1 MFDKSY
7 VSLRFGSSLRG
18 NFRSL
23 FKSVTKKLKIV
34 LITLGII
41 VLGGGLF
48 AFFYLRSLKTPASD
62 ALKAIPS
69 GAFCVISSSDVRNTW
84 EQLNQGNLIWA
95 ALTET
100 EWASRVSS
108 SASLVDSL
116 LAANAEMDELIDE
129 NRCYLSLHCTGTD
142 GFNYVF
148 SVSLPGT
155 AYEDKA
161 MEFVKQS
168 AVGYTFA
175 ESQMT
180 NGRILTAKAGDKIF
194 FASVSQGVLQLSD
207 NEDLLKTAIEQLS
220 AKGKTLLDDVAFMAV
235 QKTAGEKSAANV
247 YVNYSRL
254 LVLLKRVS
262 DKSFHGSLDAL
273 NTFAGWTET
282 DLTLRPNAALMNGYT
297 YASDSNAAFL
307 NVFRGQQPQPL
318 EADAVLPNGTVCYFD
333 FCISNFDTYLANY
346 DSYLSKLGEAD
357 ERRDRLAQLK
367 SNYGYDP
374 ADHIGS
380 WIGNEIVKAEVNIP
394 GQGIQPVAVLSTV
407 STAKAREKL
416 EALRP
421 KRDTGSVQ
429 PEFDSTGVIVRSVPV
444 PEMLSAT
451 FGPLFGEF
459 RESYYAITSH
469 YVIFAE
475 DVNTLKAFVTSA
487 EYGRT
492 LKKDRGYIDFA
503 TNMATDASVTIYAA
517 VPKTQSLIEERS
529 ETGFKANVTHHGAL
543 LKRFDGIVLQYSIDD
558 GNLHYTNAFLRH
570 NPTTKKSDASL
581 WELQLDSTFS
591 GKPWLLTNHNTKGLD
606 IFLQDDGRKIYLI
619 SSTGTTWWK
628 KQMSQP
634 IMSDIQQI
642 DALKNGKLQIVFNTR
657 DSLYVLDRNG
667 NDVSPFPIKLPAAAT
682 NGVSVMDYDKNREYR
697 MLIACDDHKVYNY
710 TAKGVKVE
718 GWKLPTTT
726 GTVVAPIK
734 HTVVATKDYV
744 VIIDR
749 DGKTYIVDRQGAIRL
764 TLKEQLGTPVNNFFI
779 ETGKDLAR
787 TRLVAADSLGNIY
800 RLTFTDELERLHFA
814 DFSSTPFFDY
824 KDLNGDGNFEYVFL
838 TSDRLAVYNQDKLNA
853 FTFGFE
859 TPAICCANL
868 FRFGDNDL
876 RIGVTCPQASELHL
890 INRGGADSE
899 GFPMPGQTQFAIGQL
914 NGENG
919 YTLISGING
928 KYLTAYSL
936 E

>member
-1 MFDKSY
+1 M
-7 VSLRFGSSLRG
+7 
-18 NFRSL
+18 
-23 FKSVTKKLKIV
+23 TKKLKIV
-34 LITLGII
+34 LITLGIV

-48 AFFYLRSLKTPASD
+48 AYFYLRSLKEPASE

-69 GAFCVISSSDVRNTW
+69 GAFCVVATNDVRNSW

-100 EWASRVSS
+100 DWASKVSTT
-108 SASLVDSL
+108 ASLVDSL
-116 LAANAEMDELIDE
+116 LTASAEMDEVIVD
-129 NRCYLSLHCTGTD
+129 NTCYISLHCTGTD

-148 SVSLPGT
+148 SISLPGT

-161 MEFVKQS
+161 IEFVKQS
-168 AVGYTFA
+168 AAGYTFT
-175 ESQMT
+175 EQEMT
-180 NGRILTAKAGDKIF
+180 NGKILTAKSGEKIF

-207 NEDLLKTAIEQLS
+207 NEDLLKTGIEQLS
-220 AKGKTLLDDVAFMAV
+220 AKSKSLTDDVSFMAV
-235 QKTAGEKSAANV
+235 HKTAGEQVAANI

-262 DKSFHGSLDAL
+262 DKSFHDELDAF

-282 DLTLRPNAALMNGYT
+282 DLTLKPNAALLNGYT
-297 YASDSNAAFL
+297 HATDSTAAFL

-318 EADAVLPNGTVCYFD
+318 EADAVLPNNTVCYLD
-333 FCISNFDTYLANY
+333 FCVSNFDTYLTNY
-346 DSYLSKLGEAD
+346 DSYLAKLGLAD
-357 ERRDRLAQLK
+357 ERRDRLAQLQT
-367 SNYGYDP
+367 NYGYKP
-374 ADHIGS
+374 EEHIGS

-394 GQGIQPVAVLSTV
+394 GEGIQPVAILSTV

-429 PEFDSTGVIVRSVPV
+429 PEFDSSGVIVRSVPV

-451 FGPLFGEF
+451 FGDLFGEF
-459 RESYYAITSH
+459 RESFYAITSH

-475 DVNTLKAFVTSA
+475 NENTLKAFVTSV

-492 LKKDRGYIDFA
+492 LKKDRNYLDFA
-503 TNMATDASVTIYAA
+503 SNMATEASVTIFVA
-517 VPKTQSLIEERS
+517 VPKIQSLIEERS
-529 ETGFKANVTHHGAL
+529 ATGFKADVTHHSDL
-543 LKRFDGIVLQYSIDD
+543 LKRFDGIVLQYNIDD
-558 GNLHYTNAFLRH
+558 GGLHYTNAFLRH
-570 NPTTKKSDASL
+570 NPQSKKSDASL

-606 IFLQDDGRKIYLI
+606 IFLQDDANKIYLI
-619 SSTGTTWWK
+619 SSTGTVSWR
-628 KQMSQP
+628 KQLSQT

-642 DALKNGKLQIVFNTR
+642 DVLKNGKLQIVFNTR
-657 DSLYVLDRNG
+657 DSLYVLDRTG
-667 NDVSPFPIKLPAAAT
+667 NTIDNFPIKLPAAAT
-682 NGVSVMDYDKNREYR
+682 NGVRVIDYDGNREYR
-697 MLIACDDHKVYNY
+697 MLIALDDQKIYNY
-710 TAKGVKVE
+710 TTKGTVVS
-718 GWKLPTTT
+718 GWKYPTTT
-726 GTVVAPIK
+726 SAVYAPIL
-734 HTVVATKDYV
+734 HTAVSTKDYV
-744 VIIDR
+744 VIVDR
-749 DGKTYIVDRQGAIRL
+749 EGKTYVVDRQGATRL
-764 TLKEQLGTPVNNFFI
+764 TLKEQLGGPINNFFL
-779 ETGKDLAR
+779 EPGKDLSR
-787 TRLVAADSLGNIY
+787 TRIVAADSLGNIY
-800 RLTFTDELERLHFA
+800 RLSLTDDLERLHFS
-814 DFSSTPFFDY
+814 DFSTRPFFDY
-824 KDLNGDGNFEYVFL
+824 RDLNGDGNFEYIFL
-838 TSDRLAVYNQDKLNA
+838 TEDKLAVYNQDKLNA

-859 TPAICCANL
+859 SPAICCANL

-936 E
+936 Q

>member
-1 MFDKSY
+1 M
-7 VSLRFGSSLRG
+7 
-18 NFRSL
+18 
-23 FKSVTKKLKIV
+23 TKKLKIV
-34 LITLGII
+34 VITLGIL

-48 AFFYLRSLKTPASD
+48 AYFYLRSLKEPASD
-62 ALKAIPS
+62 ALKAVPS
-69 GAFCVISSSDVRNTW
+69 GAFCVMSTTDVRNTW
-84 EQLNQGNLIWA
+84 EQLNQGNLVWA

-100 EWASRVSS
+100 EWAADVSAT
-108 SASLVDSL
+108 ASLVDSL
-116 LAANAEMDELIDE
+116 LASNSEMDEVIVD
-129 NRCYLSLHCTGTD
+129 NDCYLSLHCTGTD

-161 MEFVKQS
+161 IEFVKQS
-168 AVGYTFA
+168 AAGYTFS
-175 ESQMT
+175 EQEMT
-180 NGRILTAKAGDKIF
+180 NGKILTAKNAERTF

-207 NEDLLKTAIEQLS
+207 NEDLLKTGIEQLS

-235 QKTAGEKSAANV
+235 QKTAGEKPAANI

-262 DKSFHGSLDAL
+262 DKSFHESLDAF
-273 NTFAGWTET
+273 NSFAGWTET
-282 DLTLRPNAALMNGYT
+282 DLTLRPNAALLNGYT
-297 YASDSNAAFL
+297 YASDSFAAYL

-318 EADAVLPNGTVCYFD
+318 EADAVLPNGTICYLD
-333 FCISNFDTYLANY
+333 FCISNFGTFLDNY
-346 DSYLSKLGEAD
+346 DAYLEKLGTAD

-367 SNYGYDP
+367 ANYGYDP
-374 ADHIGS
+374 EDHIGS

-407 STAKAREKL
+407 STAKAREKM

-421 KRDTGSVQ
+421 KRDTGTVQ

-451 FGPLFGEF
+451 FGSLFSEF

-469 YVIFAE
+469 YIIFAE
-475 DVNTLKAFVTSA
+475 DESTLKAFVTSA

-492 LKKDRGYIDFA
+492 LKKDRGYLDFA
-503 TNMATDASVTIYAA
+503 TNMATESSVTLYAA
-517 VPKTQSLIEERS
+517 VPKTQTLIEERA
-529 ETGFKANVTHHGAL
+529 ETGFKADVTHHAAL
-543 LKRFDGIVLQYSIDD
+543 LKRFDGIVLQYNIDA

-570 NPTTKKSDASL
+570 NPQTKKSDASL
-581 WELQLDSTFS
+581 WELQLDTTFS

-606 IFLQDDGRKIYLI
+606 IFLQDDADKIYLI
-619 SSTGTTWWK
+619 SSTGTTFWK
-628 KQMSQP
+628 KQLNGT

-642 DALKNGKLQIVFNTR
+642 DVLKNGKLQVVFNTR

-667 NDVSPFPIKLPAAAT
+667 NAVAPFPLKLPSGAT
-682 NGVSVMDYDKNREYR
+682 NGVRVMDYDNNREYR
-697 MLIACDDHKVYNY
+697 MLIACEDHKVYNY
-710 TAKGVKVE
+710 TAKGSLVQ
-718 GWKLPTTT
+718 GWKLPQTSNA
-726 GTVVAPIK
+726 VLAPVQ
-734 HTVVATKDYV
+734 HTVVGSKDYV
-744 VIIDR
+744 VIVDR
-749 DGKTYIVDRQGAIRL
+749 EGKTYITDRQGGIRL
-764 TLKEQLGTPVNNFFI
+764 TLKEQLGAPVGNFFL

-787 TRLVAADSLGNIY
+787 TRIVASDSLGNVY
-800 RLTFTDELERLHFA
+800 RLSFTDDLERFHFS

-824 KDLNGDGNFEYVFL
+824 RDLNGDGNYEYIFL
-838 TSDRLAVYNQDKLNA
+838 SSDKLAVYNQDKLNA

-859 TPAICCANL
+859 SPAICCANL

-914 NGENG
+914 NGG
-919 YTLISGING
+919 DDYTLISGING

-936 E
+936 Q